1 MEGRR
6 QQQPGS
12 EDPEEG
18 PLRVEVPECRPGHD
32 RQHEHPGQ
40 VTGRHRSRHGG
51 FDDGKGPLV
60 GAPVLRIGGETGP
73 EGGSRFEIGEM
84 EEDQDHGARRRHA
97 HPVTA
102 DERRKRDDGRELGEG
117 RERQHR
123 THRPGHPGPRCHTC
137 RGGAGIGIAESGIG
151 VAGTRIGATGAGI
164 GVAGAGN
171 ATGVGQVRGVVGGS
185 GPARGQGD
193 ENHDH
198 EQEDADG
205 LEVTAPGRLDHQ
217 ERRPGEEH
225 EGRGNGAPGPAGY
238 LGEQQTGGQIGER
251 PQYLER
257 DQRPAGERARR
268 EHHLREG
275 RVDGGDGRIVDARVP
290 GGANRFE
297 FGRVRGV
304 QVRVDARQLHMS
316 VPEVAI
322 DVVGQK
328 RNAGE

>member
-18 PLRVEVPECRPGHD
+18 PLRVEVPECRPRHD
-32 RQHEHPGQ
+32 REHERSGQ
-40 VTGRHRSRHGG
+40 VAGRARSRHSG

-60 GAPVLRIGGETGP
+60 GAPVLRIGCEPGP

-84 EEDQDHGARRRHA
+84 EEDQDHGTRRRQA
-97 HPVTA
+97 HPVAA

-117 RERQHR
+117 RQGKHG
-123 THRPGHPGPRCHTC
+123 THRPG
-137 RGGAGIGIAESGIG
+137 
-151 VAGTRIGATGAGI
+151 
-164 GVAGAGN
+164 
-171 ATGVGQVRGVVGGS
+171 VGGGS
-185 GPARGQGD
+185 GAARGQGEED
-193 ENHDH
+193 QDH

-205 LEVTAPGRLDHQ
+205 LEVAAPGRLDHQ
-217 ERRPGEEH
+217 QRRPGEEH
-225 EGRGNGAPGPAGY
+225 EGPGNGAPGSVGY
-238 LGEQQTGGQIGER
+238 LCQQQTRGQVGER
-251 PQYLER
+251 PQHLER
-257 DQRPAGERARR
+257 EQRPAGEPARR
-268 EHHLREG
+268 EHQLREG
-275 RVDGGDGRIVDARVP
+275 RVDGGNGRIVDARVP

-304 QVRVDARQLHMS
+304 QVGVDARQLHMS
-316 VPEVAI
+316 IPEVAV